1 MSSRLIRW
9 GARAA
14 VLGGILFAAVFALI
28 NLMIY
33 GLKVMRGAFLE
44 SHAFAHMLDA
54 PMYLLLAAGALALY
68 LRQKERFGRL
78 GKVGF
83 YLTFGGFALAA
94 TGGLAI
100 IVVGLSVGEEATLG
114 VLDVLTHPLSM
125 LPYSV
130 GSVLF
135 GIATFRASV
144 LPRGGAL
151 LLIFG
156 GPLWIFG
163 PAFFSSL
170 INGSEDW
177 LLVLPAMVPAVLFG
191 GGWVLL
197 GHALRSEKG
206 ARDAHPHPYSPV
218 ERIGTGQT

>member
-1 MSSRLIRW
+1 MSSKMIRW
-9 GARAA
+9 GGRAA
-14 VLGGILFAAVFALI
+14 VLGGVLFAAMFALI

-33 GLKVMRGAFLE
+33 GLRVLRGAFLE

-68 LRQKERFGRL
+68 LCQKERFGRL
-78 GKVGF
+78 GKAGF
-83 YLTFGGFALAA
+83 YLTFGGFALAT

-114 VLDVLTHPLSM
+114 VLDVVAHPLSM
-125 LPYSV
+125 LLYSI

-151 LLIFG
+151 LLLIG
-156 GPLWIFG
+156 APLWFFG
-163 PAFFSSL
+163 PAIFSSL
-170 INGSEDW
+170 IDGSEDW
-177 LLVLPAMVPAVLFG
+177 LLVLPAMVPAALFG
-191 GGWVLL
+191 GGWALL
-197 GHALRSEKG
+197 GYALRSVKAER
-206 ARDAHPHPYSPV
+206 AAHPQPAL
-218 ERIGTGQT
+218 R

>member
-1 MSSRLIRW
+1 
-9 GARAA
+9 
-14 VLGGILFAAVFALI
+14 VLGGILFVAVFVLI

-33 GLKVMRGAFLE
+33 GLKVIRGAFLE
-44 SHAFAHMLDA
+44 SHAFSHMLDA
-54 PMYLLLAAGALALY
+54 PMFLLLAVGALALY

-94 TGGLAI
+94 IGGLAI

-114 VLDVLTHPLSM
+114 VLDVVAHPLSM
-125 LPYSV
+125 LLYSV

-135 GIATFRASV
+135 GIATFRAKA
-144 LPRGGAL
+144 LPRAGAL
-151 LLIFG
+151 LLVIG
-156 GPLWIFG
+156 APLWFFG

-177 LLVLPAMVPAVLFG
+177 ILVIPAMVPAALFG
-191 GGWVLL
+191 GGWALL
-197 GHALRSEKG
+197 GYALLSEKG
-206 ARDAHPHPYSPV
+206 ERAVHPHSDSPV
-218 ERIGTGQT
+218 ERKGTGDV